1 LRALWH
7 GLWLLALGAGVCL
20 LGPIPGSGCAQAA
33 QIAVSGG
40 PSQLLISYRAAAAD
54 RPAFR
59 TYLETHEARLL
70 AGLERTGVLA
80 SWQILFNPLVQP
92 RTWDAM
98 TILTFRRYADTR
110 RWWAIEQ
117 TSPGGLDAAGL
128 RLARPVGTYSCDL
141 SWTDAAAQPGPVAD
155 HVFYVIPYSY
165 QSKGEYEDYV
175 SGYVIPQVEAWIQ
188 AGALSRYRIYLNRY
202 PVGEPEPWDA
212 LFVYEYRD
220 LQAFGD
226 RDDVMAAARQRLR
239 SDPAWAALGEIKS
252 NERTEAENTI
262 AQWLAGG

>member
-1 LRALWH
+1 MRAWLH
-7 GLWLLALGAGVCL
+7 GLRLSALGAGLCL
-20 LGPIPGSGCAQAA
+20 LGLAPGSASVRAA
-33 QIAVSGG
+33 QIPVSGG
-40 PSQLLISYRAAAAD
+40 PRQLLITYRAVPAD

-59 TYLETHEARLL
+59 AYLETHEASLL
-70 AGLERTGVLA
+70 AGLQRTGVLA
-80 SWQILFNPLVQP
+80 SWQILFNPFVQP

-110 RWWAIEQ
+110 RWWQIEQ

-128 RLARPVGTYSCDL
+128 KLARPVDTYSCDL
-141 SWTDAAAQPGPVAD
+141 TWTDAAPQPGPVAD

-165 QSKGEYEDYV
+165 HAKDEYEDYV

-220 LQAFGD
+220 LGAFGN
-226 RDDVMAAARQRLR
+226 RDDVMAAARNRLR

-252 NERTEAENTI
+252 GVRTEAENSI
-262 AQWLAGG
+262 AQWLAGR

>member
-1 LRALWH
+1 LQARLH
-7 GLWLLALGAGVCL
+7 GLWLATLGAGLCL
-20 LGPIPGSGCAQAA
+20 LGTVPGPGCARAA
-33 QIAVSGG
+33 RIPVSGG
-40 PSQLLISYRAAAAD
+40 PRQLLITYRAAPAD

-59 TYLETHEARLL
+59 GYLETHEAGML

-80 SWQILFNPLVQP
+80 NWQILFNPFVQP

-110 RWWAIEQ
+110 RWQEIEQ

-141 SWTDAAAQPGPVAD
+141 AWTDAAARPGRVAD

-165 QSKGEYEDYV
+165 HSKGEYEDYV
-175 SGYVIPQVEAWIQ
+175 SGYVIPQLQAWIR

-212 LFVYEYRD
+212 LIVYEYRD
-220 LQAFGD
+220 LQAFGN
-226 RDDVMAAARQRLR
+226 RDDVMAAARKRLR

-252 NERTEAENTI
+252 NVRTEAENTI